1 MLFVPTL
8 LCTVCLCC
16 PRQPTTQ
23 VGCAEAHASLA
34 KLVSGAGDAA
44 AAESHWSSSIA
55 AYEAALQHPAQ
66 VGRGVLK
73 DAGGRGVGGGIR
85 QAWAVLSCSGA
96 ATSGAGGKGVW
107 VSGLMWK
114 GARAVLP

>member
-16 PRQPTTQ
+16 PRQPTSQ

-34 KLVSGAGDAA
+34 KLVAGAGDAA

-66 VGRGVLK
+66 VGRGVMK
-73 DAGGRGVGGGIR
+73 DAGGRGVGGEFGR
-85 QAWAVLSCSGA
+85 RGQCCRVA
-96 ATSGAGGKGVW
+96 ALQHLAQVERVYG
-107 VSGLMWK
+107 
-114 GARAVLP
+114 